1 MAHTGRHDRPGH
13 PDQPGEE
20 IPFQKKERAGIRG
33 QEINDSLN
41 INSIMDI
48 MTILLVFL
56 LVSITS
62 DPWNVK
68 PNQYLQLATSTVDRP
83 PEDSLAILVTKRAI
97 VVDNQDTVPIECMT
111 AGGRQCRSDDDYRKD
126 GNRYFIDKTYKE
138 DGAESSFLIVN
149 LLKKLTDKLDYAK
162 EVHAGTNPNEPFKA
176 ITTIICDRD
185 IPYRV
190 IAEIVHTAGNAGID
204 QLRFAV
210 MRNSRR

>member
-1 MAHTGRHDRPGH
+1 MAHTGRHERPEHLTDDR
-13 PDQPGEE
+13 EE
-20 IPFQKKERAGIRG
+20 VAFAKKERAGIR
-33 QEINDSLN
+33 EVTIEDSLN
-41 INSIMDI
+41 VNSIMDI

-68 PNQYLQLATSTVDRP
+68 QNQYMQLASSTVDRK

-97 VVDNQDTVPIECMT
+97 VVDQEDAVPIECMT
-111 AGGRQCRSDDDYRKD
+111 AGGRQCRSDEDYAKE
-126 GNRYFIDKTYKE
+126 GNRYFVDKTYKE

-149 LLKKLTDKLDYAK
+149 LLKRLTDKMEFAK
-162 EVHAGTNPNEPFKA
+162 EVQAGTNPGENFKA
-176 ITTIICDRD
+176 MTTIICDRD

-204 QLRFAV
+204 QLRFAI
-210 MRNSRR
+210 MRNFER

>member
-1 MAHTGRHDRPGH
+1 MAQTGRHERPEKVG
-13 PDQPGEE
+13 PGEE
-20 IPFQKKERAGIRG
+20 VPFEKKARQGIR
-33 QEINDSLN
+33 QADINDALN
-41 INSIMDI
+41 INSVMDI

-68 PNQYLQLATSTVDRP
+68 QNQYMQLAQSTVDRN

-97 VVDNQDTVPIECMT
+97 VVDNIDTVPIECTT
-111 AGGRQCRSDDDYRKD
+111 AGGRQCRTDEDFRRE
-126 GNRYFIDKTYKE
+126 GNRYFVDKTYKE

-149 LLKKLTDKLDYAK
+149 LLKKLTDDIELAK
-162 EVHAGTNPNEPFKA
+162 EVHQELRPGEPFKA
-176 ITTIICDRD
+176 MTTIICDRD
-185 IPYRV
+185 VPYRI

-210 MRNSRR
+210 MRDSRR

>member
-13 PDQPGEE
+13 PDHEGEPIAFE
-20 IPFQKKERAGIRG
+20 KKERAQVRKQSID
-33 QEINDSLN
+33 DSLN
-41 INSIMDI
+41 VNSVMDI

-68 PNQYLQLATSTVDRP
+68 PNQYLQLAESTVDRK

-97 VVDNQDTVPIECMT
+97 VVDNVDTVPIECMT
-111 AGGRQCRSDDDYRKD
+111 SGGRQCRSDEDYLKD

-138 DGAESSFLIVN
+138 DGAESSFLVVN
-149 LLKKLTDKLDYAK
+149 LLKKLTDKLDFAK

-210 MRNSRR
+210 MSNVRR